1 MRERRGEAM
10 AVNLKA
16 KQLAREWTRTEIESI
31 VQNAMRQV
39 LREEINSVRVDT
51 RGYLIFPNETEY
63 AAYLK
68 TQPDKLPSEIKA
80 VYIDPQGFRV
90 RYSDYEPTPKKAR
103 ALDAARKERTVSYKK
118 IRATL
123 KSRGVDL

>member
-1 MRERRGEAM
+1 MAISLKGRR
-10 AVNLKA
+10 LPS
-16 KQLAREWTRTEIESI
+16 EWTRTEIESI

-103 ALDAARKERTVSYKK
+103 ELSKRKSERTMSGDLVWEELRK
-118 IRATL
+118 L
-123 KSRGVDL
+123 GVE

>member
-1 MRERRGEAM
+1 MREQRGETM

-16 KQLAREWTRTEIESI
+16 KRLAREWTRTEIESI

-68 TQPDKLPSEIKA
+68 TQLDKLPSEIKA

-90 RYSDYEPTPKKAR
+90 RYSDYEPTPKKSR
-103 ALDAARKERTVSYKK
+103 ELRERKKEPTVPAQAVWEELRK
-118 IRATL
+118 L
-123 KSRGVDL
+123 GVA